1 MADKYMKHLR
11 AKLKNH
17 PIRLD
22 KYVFDY
28 TRDKTQ
34 WSQAKKDKYDH
45 NIWRFF
51 YDPTYN
57 DVVGSFK
64 LMVKAGEV
72 YPLVNDVEKNGFL
85 LNHSAR
91 PRAIWNPSEE
101 GCGIMQAI

>member
-1 MADKYMKHLR
+1 MRHLR
-11 AKLKNH
+11 AKLKKH

-34 WSQAKKDKYDH
+34 WSQAKKDKYDR

-51 YDPTYN
+51 YDRTYV
-57 DVVGSFK
+57 DVVGCFK
-64 LMVKAGEV
+64 LMVKSGEV
-72 YPLVNDVEKNGFL
+72 YPLIKDLEENGFL
-85 LNHSAR
+85 LDHDAR

-101 GCGIMQAI
+101 GCGIM